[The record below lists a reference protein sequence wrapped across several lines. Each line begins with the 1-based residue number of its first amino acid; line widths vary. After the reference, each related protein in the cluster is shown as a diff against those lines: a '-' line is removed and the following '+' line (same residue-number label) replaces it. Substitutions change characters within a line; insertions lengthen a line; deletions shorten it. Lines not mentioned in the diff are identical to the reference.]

1 MGSDT
6 AVVTQKI
13 FQLIGL
19 TNAVSICFLLLLH
32 LCVLLKI
39 FSVVS
44 FMTLSKY
51 TSCIY
56 IYIERESKLYNH
68 FNF

>member
-19 TNAVSICFLLLLH
+19 TNAVSVCFLAFLH
-32 LCVLLKI
+32 LFMLLKQ
-39 FSVVS
+39 FSD
-44 FMTLSKY
+44 FFFFY
-51 TSCIY
+51 DPA
-56 IYIERESKLYNH
+56 
-68 FNF
+68 

>member
-19 TNAVSICFLLLLH
+19 TNAVSVCFLVLLH
-32 LCVLLKI
+32 LRVLLKN
-39 FSVVS
+39 FSIIS
-44 FMTLSKY
+44 FMTLPKY
-51 TSCIY
+51 TSCV
-56 IYIERESKLYNH
+56 YIE
-68 FNF
+68 